1 MFHVFSKM
9 YPRAG
14 KILFPAK
21 YLRQNN
27 FLQNML
33 ILSKKRGTL
42 EHSFIIN
49 DLTWNNAWNIWNKR
63 PVYGTIRNP
72 TESNG
77 TIRHR
82 CRSVPTPNS
91 SAQYARGLRRLSH
104 QFPPVTHCARAKKYP
119 RRSGGCGAGESG
131 LWQHRPDGL
140 KYFPIVGVPL
150 QRDYSLA
157 HLFAQRD
164 E

>member
-104 QFPPVTHCARAKKYP
+104 QFSC
-119 RRSGGCGAGESG
+119 
-131 LWQHRPDGL
+131 
-140 KYFPIVGVPL
+140 
-150 QRDYSLA
+150 LA
-157 HLFAQRD
+157 P
-164 E
+164 